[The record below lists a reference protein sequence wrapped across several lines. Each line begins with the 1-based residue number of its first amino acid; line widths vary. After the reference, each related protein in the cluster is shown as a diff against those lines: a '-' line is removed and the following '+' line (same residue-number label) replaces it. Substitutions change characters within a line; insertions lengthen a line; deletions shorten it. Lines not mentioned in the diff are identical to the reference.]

1 MRRLKVRALPH
12 AMENQVRRQ
21 GSSWTRVIYLV
32 VLIAIAVWL
41 IDLLFG
47 SSLFLK
53 SEGMVLAPS
62 ATVATEYPA
71 TVRSIEAK
79 EGDKVEKGRLIA
91 RISSQSVNE
100 SIARLTA
107 EMATLRTRESD
118 LRIQSHR
125 NESLSQL
132 ADYRTQIAS
141 ETRQRY
147 ETLQRRGILPADKR
161 TAAIDSEYKSQ
172 SESGALKA
180 ETDAII
186 QQLVRLEP
194 VIERAQRTLD
204 ELETTYGRG
213 ELVSPLDGIV
223 GRRYVEPGSVIRPG
237 EPIVDVY
244 TRETYVLAY
253 LPTGTLYEV
262 EAGQPVIIRWGVKV
276 IPGRIRTVEPLAVVL
291 PKEFQTS
298 FKPVARNQILRIEF
312 DGTGTDDT
320 PPLFAKVQVRGTGVL
335 ARVFGWLF

>member
-186 QQLVRLEP
+186 QQLVRLSRSSREP
-194 VIERAQRTLD
+194 RGRWTSWRPPMAGASWSPRSMASSAAVTSNRARSFVPASRSSTS
-204 ELETTYGRG
+204 TRARPMS
-213 ELVSPLDGIV
+213 SPICRPGPST
-223 GRRYVEPGSVIRPG
+223 RSRPGSR
-237 EPIVDVY
+237 
-244 TRETYVLAY
+244 
-253 LPTGTLYEV
+253 
-262 EAGQPVIIRWGVKV
+262 
-276 IPGRIRTVEPLAVVL
+276 
-291 PKEFQTS
+291 
-298 FKPVARNQILRIEF
+298 
-312 DGTGTDDT
+312 
-320 PPLFAKVQVRGTGVL
+320 
-335 ARVFGWLF
+335 